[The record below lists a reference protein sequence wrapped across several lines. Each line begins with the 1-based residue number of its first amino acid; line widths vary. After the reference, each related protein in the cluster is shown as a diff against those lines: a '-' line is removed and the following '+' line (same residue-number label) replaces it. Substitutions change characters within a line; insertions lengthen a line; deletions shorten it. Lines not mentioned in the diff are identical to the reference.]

1 MKKLLVIMIAALMLF
16 NMAACGGQEVESE
29 QIVNKDE
36 GQTQQTTTPTPS
48 PTPEPTLSPAEVFA
62 QEKGVAMP
70 DINEEIITDIEEI
83 KNILIQ
89 QPYWSGTADDTDIM
103 WYKEDGRYIS
113 LTSIPLMEGM
123 PDVYGTGKWYFEGEK
138 LVLESI
144 DAGLTD
150 MMIEDMEEIEGLED
164 EEMEEVTEYLADP
177 AFSSILVAADI
188 GGTIH
193 LYLCDEETFFEY
205 VPATEQEKLLV
216 STDPEE
222 IANIRYFLCSATWL
236 LVGHYDEAGNYS
248 HRPNS
253 RAYTFLADGQLVVKE
268 DGESVPGY
276 YTLNYGEGGFIDL
289 TYLLED
295 GRAMYTPLW
304 ADNSSSYASSI
315 FLYPDFMSNAS
326 DVYMAKSKYNVSDYV
341 TEGEPIPKYEP
352 LPVSWSVRIGDI
364 TLSNDEIEVEA
375 PIRVVDGQACVGYM
389 IDSLVEFTGQ
399 SIGDSVEVVFADGQT
414 LSVNDPS
421 QALLTF
427 HIEGV
432 NLEAPVL
439 VLVEENEISDSAVAE
454 IRVN

>member
-16 NMAACGGQEVESE
+16 SMAACGGQEVESE
-29 QIVNKDE
+29 QILNKDE
-36 GQTQQTTTPTPS
+36 AQTQQTLTPTSS

-70 DINEEIITDIEEI
+70 DINEEIITDTEEI
-83 KNILIQ
+83 KSILKQ
-89 QPYWSGTADDTDIM
+89 QPYWSGAADDTDIM
-103 WYKEDGRYIS
+103 WYKEDGRFIS

-123 PDVYGTGKWYFEGEK
+123 PDVYGAGKWYFEGEK

-144 DAGLTD
+144 DAGITD
-150 MMIEDMEEIEGLED
+150 MMMEDMEEIEGLED
-164 EEMEEVTEYLADP
+164 EGEMEEVTEYLENP
-177 AFSSILVAADI
+177 TFSNIPVVAEVD
-188 GGTIH
+188 GVQH
-193 LYLCDEETFFEY
+193 LYLCNEMDYYEY
-205 VPATEQEKLLV
+205 VPATENERLLV

-236 LVGHYDEAGNYS
+236 LVGHYDEEGNYS

-295 GRAMYTPLW
+295 GRGMYTPLW

-352 LPVSWSVRIGDI
+352 LPVSWSVRIGDVD
-364 TLSNDEIEVEA
+364 LSNDEIQVVS
-375 PIRVVDGQACVGYM
+375 PIRIVDNKACVGYM
-389 IDSLVEFTGQ
+389 VDSLVEFT
-399 SIGDSVEVVFADGQT
+399 V
-414 LSVNDPS
+414 
-421 QALLTF
+421 
-427 HIEGV
+427 
-432 NLEAPVL
+432 
-439 VLVEENEISDSAVAE
+439 
-454 IRVN
+454 RVSGIA